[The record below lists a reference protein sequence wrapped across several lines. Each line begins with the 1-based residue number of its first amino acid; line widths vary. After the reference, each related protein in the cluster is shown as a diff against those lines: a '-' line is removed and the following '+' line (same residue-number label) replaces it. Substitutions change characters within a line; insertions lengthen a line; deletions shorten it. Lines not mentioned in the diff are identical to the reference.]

1 METLSLKEDFMHD
14 LFHQALPD
22 SAAPGGFSL
31 LNLGGAAVTLGT
43 WQFSFDGY
51 LSTSHMALENPANG

>member
-1 METLSLKEDFMHD
+1 MHD